1 MAKHYSKKFW
11 ILFWLSSG
19 IFLFSFWL
27 FLQFK
32 NQPAKTITNA
42 INHLPLEVTQ
52 KTQFKSLTYFAEYF
66 LKEDNQEKTFLLLF
80 QNDMELRPGGGYI
93 GSFGILK
100 LKNGQVKE
108 ITIHDLSNFD
118 GRIPNT
124 IEPPYPM
131 KKTLHINSWKL
142 RDSNWSPDFPTNA
155 QKADYFYHLGQG
167 KEKFSGIIAI
177 NTHVLAS
184 LLKVTGPVKLAG
196 YSNVY
201 NSENAILNLEY
212 QVEKGYLQQ
221 GIKKGDRKVIMNIL
235 AKTILEKIRT
245 LSNSKK
251 LSLAKTILQDLNQKD
266 IQFYFKNKKLE
277 RQAVLANWAG
287 EVNKDWTGDY
297 LMLVDANLGSLKSD
311 YYIKRRFSYTV
322 DLSKKIPQATLK
334 IIYQHTGKN
343 KDWMT
348 KDYLSYLR
356 IYVPIQSWLI
366 SSRGLKDIQYKN
378 EFNKKYFGS
387 LIKVPLGQS
396 RTIEIHYNLPLT
408 ININNYNLLIQK
420 ESGLENIPSQVTIID
435 KNGQKKEHY
444 FSLVNTWQL
453 NKN

>member
-1 MAKHYSKKFW
+1 
-11 ILFWLSSG
+11 
-19 IFLFSFWL
+19 
-27 FLQFK
+27 
-32 NQPAKTITNA
+32 
-42 INHLPLEVTQ
+42 
-52 KTQFKSLTYFAEYF
+52 
-66 LKEDNQEKTFLLLF
+66 
-80 QNDMELRPGGGYI
+80 
-93 GSFGILK
+93 
-100 LKNGQVKE
+100 
-108 ITIHDLSNFD
+108 
-118 GRIPNT
+118 
-124 IEPPYPM
+124 
-131 KKTLHINSWKL
+131 
-142 RDSNWSPDFPTNA
+142 
-155 QKADYFYHLGQG
+155 
-167 KEKFSGIIAI
+167 
-177 NTHVLAS
+177 
-184 LLKVTGPVKLAG
+184 
-196 YSNVY
+196 
-201 NSENAILNLEY
+201 
-212 QVEKGYLQQ
+212 
-221 GIKKGDRKVIMNIL
+221 
-235 AKTILEKIRT
+235 
-245 LSNSKK
+245 
-251 LSLAKTILQDLNQKD
+251 
-266 IQFYFKNKKLE
+266 
-277 RQAVLANWAG
+277 
-287 EVNKDWTGDY
+287 
-297 LMLVDANLGSLKSD
+297 MLVDANLGSLKSD

-334 IIYQHTGKN
+334 IIYQHTGEN